1 MMVVP
6 KPFIAQRDHMTRVED
21 SSARQAKVGG
31 FLGQA
36 YGDKES
42 FVEGA
47 SSSSGGSSEGEGED
61 IDENKVQSLS
71 KRRPLK
77 IDKE

>member
-1 MMVVP
+1 L
-6 KPFIAQRDHMTRVED
+6 KA
-21 SSARQAKVGG
+21 GG

-47 SSSSGGSSEGEGED
+47 SSCSSGGSSEGEGED
-61 IDENKVQSLS
+61 IDENKVQTLK

>member
-1 MMVVP
+1 MMIP
-6 KPFIAQRDHMTRVED
+6 KPFIAQRDHRTHVED
-21 SSARQAKVGG
+21 SSARHAKVGG
-31 FLGQA
+31 CLGQA

-47 SSSSGGSSEGEGED
+47 SSCSSGSSEGEGDD
-61 IDENKVQSLS
+61 IDENKVQTLK